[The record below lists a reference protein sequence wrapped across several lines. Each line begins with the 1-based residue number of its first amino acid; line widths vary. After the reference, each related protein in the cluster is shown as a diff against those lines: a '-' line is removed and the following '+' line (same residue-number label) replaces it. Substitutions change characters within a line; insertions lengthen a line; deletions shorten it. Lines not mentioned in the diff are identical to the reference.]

1 MKGTP
6 HRIWPVEADKIFAKR
21 KIANQRSLLMVGLN
35 GNISFSTIM
44 PHTYHM
50 SKKYVHTINKWTRLL
65 GNTVFAR
72 KKYWILQRKK
82 LSISAYKR
90 TVFIQLRKF
99 EMFIYLHRK
108 VLHDTF
114 FHIIDNNSNVF
125 KQSKSKDV

>member
-1 MKGTP
+1 
-6 HRIWPVEADKIFAKR
+6 
-21 KIANQRSLLMVGLN
+21 MVGLN
-35 GNISFSTIM
+35 GNISFSTIQ

-50 SKKYVHTINKWTRLL
+50 SKKYVLTINKWTRLL

-99 EMFIYLHRK
+99 EMLIYLHRK
-108 VLHDTF
+108 NRQDTYLYLIVTIMF
-114 FHIIDNNSNVF
+114 QTRVKTKKYRFIYQEYIATIIF
-125 KQSKSKDV
+125 YIYKHTYKI